1 MTKTLEK
8 NNFEQEILNTAHL
21 TPFFD
26 NSISIEYSLH
36 ANTNTNG
43 YCVLKIRF

>member
-1 MTKTLEK
+1 MTYTLAK

-26 NSISIEYSLH
+26 NTISIEYSLH

-43 YCVLKIRF
+43 YGVPKNQF